1 MNRDRERDIEKER
14 DEQRHR
20 ERERNLGKNR
30 ATQRHRQRRRK
41 REFLK
46 KNVFPSVHHFAS
58 LSVPI
63 CFRRTRIR
71 KFLAV
76 RKKLYAERGGRKKKG
91 RRRIARKLNIPSGLA
106 DGDRTF
112 CLLVVAHWLY
122 LIVELVC
129 PFVCLCDCLSMV
141 LSLCV
146 NVCLWDCLS
155 VRLSVCVIFF
165 CMCDC
170 LSMVLSLCVIVCLWD
185 CLSV

>member
-1 MNRDRERDIEKER
+1 MNRDTEREREKPREKQSNKESETETEKER
-14 DEQRHR
+14 VF
-20 ERERNLGKNR
+20 K
-30 ATQRHRQRRRK
+30 
-41 REFLK
+41 K
-46 KNVFPSVHHFAS
+46 KNVFPSFHHFAS

-71 KFLAV
+71 KSLAV

-165 CMCDC
+165 VCA
-170 LSMVLSLCVIVCLWD
+170 IVCLWY
-185 CLSV
+185 CLCV